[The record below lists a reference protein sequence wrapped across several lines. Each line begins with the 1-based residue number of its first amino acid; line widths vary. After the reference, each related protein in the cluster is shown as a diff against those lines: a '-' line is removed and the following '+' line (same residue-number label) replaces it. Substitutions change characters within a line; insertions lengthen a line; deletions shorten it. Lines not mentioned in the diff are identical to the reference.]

1 MSGAPRPFAVVLA
14 GGIGLR
20 FWPASTATRPK
31 QLLPLASDRP
41 LVVDTVERAL
51 AVAGPGRVRV
61 VAGASLVPALRP
73 LLPELAAEDFL
84 VEPVARGTGPA
95 LAWAAHRLAVSEPEA
110 VMISMHA
117 DHVIEPEAEFR
128 RTVRRAA
135 EAAARGG
142 RLYCIGIHPDRPE
155 TGYGYVRLGRKT
167 GAGIFEA
174 RAFVEKPDHE
184 TASRYLASGDYVWN
198 SGIFAWRVD
207 DLLRTIRD
215 HAGEIAAALPRLEE
229 GDIDAFF
236 HEVEPV
242 TIDVA
247 VMERAPAVGV
257 VEATFRWDDVGS
269 WTAIGRTRPPDAAG
283 NTVVGIAATVD
294 ARGNIVWSEDGRVT
308 LFGVSGLVVVR
319 SGEETLVMPRER
331 ANELKSLLRELE
343 EDEEDEEDG

>member
-1 MSGAPRPFAVVLA
+1 MSASARPFAVVLA
-14 GGIGLR
+14 GGIGTR
-20 FWPASTATRPK
+20 FWPASTPDRPK
-31 QLLPLASDRP
+31 QLLALASERP

-51 AVAGPGRVRV
+51 DVAGAGRVRV
-61 VAGASLVPALRP
+61 VAGAHLLAALRP
-73 LLPELAAEDFL
+73 LLPDLREEDFL

-95 LAWAAHRLAVSEPEA
+95 LAWAAHHLAASEPEA

-117 DHVIEPEAEFR
+117 DHVIEPETEFR

-155 TGYGYVRLGRKT
+155 TGYGYVRLGRRTAT
-167 GAGIFEA
+167 GIYEA
-174 RAFVEKPDHE
+174 RGFVEKPDHE
-184 TASRYLASGDYVWN
+184 TASRYLASGEYVWN

-207 DLLRTIRD
+207 DLLDTIRR
-215 HAGEIAAALPRLEE
+215 HAPEIATALPRLEE
-229 GDIDAFF
+229 DRVDAFF
-236 HEVEPV
+236 TDVEPV

-269 WTAIGRTRPPDAAG
+269 WTAVARTRPPDAAG
-283 NTVVGIAATVD
+283 NTIVGDAATVD
-294 ARGNIVWSEDGRVT
+294 SRGNIVWSESGRVT

-319 SGEETLVMPRER
+319 SEEETLVMPRER

-343 EDEEDEEDG
+343 EDEGDR

>member
-1 MSGAPRPFAVVLA
+1 MSSTSRPYAVVAA
-14 GGIGLR
+14 GGIGTR
-20 FWPASTATRPK
+20 FWPASTRDRPK
-31 QLLPLASDRP
+31 QLLPLASERP

-61 VAGASLVPALRP
+61 VAGKSLVSALRP
-73 LLPELAAEDFL
+73 LFPDLAEEDFL
-84 VEPVARGTGPA
+84 VEPDARGTGPA
-95 LAWAAHRLAVSEPEA
+95 LAWAAQHLAAAEPQA

-117 DHVIEPEAEFR
+117 DHVIEPVAEFR

-155 TGYGYVRLGRKT
+155 TGYGYVRLGRRT
-167 GAGIFEA
+167 APGIFEA
-174 RAFVEKPDHE
+174 LAFVEKPDHE

-207 DLLRTIRD
+207 DLLQTIRER
-215 HAGEIAAALPRLEE
+215 AREIAPALPRLEE
-229 GDIDAFF
+229 GNVEAFF
-236 HEVEPV
+236 QEVEPV

-257 VEATFRWDDVGS
+257 VEATFRWDDIGS
-269 WTAIGRTRPPDAAG
+269 WAALGRTRPPDAAA
-283 NTVVGIAATVD
+283 NTVVGRAATVD
-294 ARGNIVWSEDGRVT
+294 ARGNIVWSEQGRIT

-319 SGEETLVMPRER
+319 SGDEILVMPRER
-331 ANELKSLLRELE
+331 ANELKALLRELE
-343 EDEEDEEDG
+343 EDEGDE

>member
-1 MSGAPRPFAVVLA
+1 MSPAGRPYAVVLA
-14 GGIGLR
+14 GGIGMR
-20 FWPASTATRPK
+20 FWPASTPERPK
-31 QLLPLASDRP
+31 QLLPLASRRP

-51 AVAGPGRVRV
+51 DVAGAGHVRV
-61 VAGASLVPALRP
+61 VAGADLVRALRP
-73 LLPELAAEDFL
+73 LLPELSEEHFL

-95 LAWAAHRLAVSEPEA
+95 LAWAAHELARSDPHA

-117 DHVIEPEAEFR
+117 DHVIQPEAEFR
-128 RTVRRAA
+128 RTVRSAA

-155 TGYGYVRLGRKT
+155 TGYGYVRLGRR
-167 GAGIFEA
+167 AAPGIHEA

-207 DLLRTIRD
+207 DLLETIRER
-215 HAGEIAAALPRLEE
+215 AREIAPALGHLDE
-229 GDIDAFF
+229 GDVEAFF
-236 HEVEPV
+236 REVEPV

-247 VMERAPAVGV
+247 VMERARAVGV

-269 WTAIGRTRPPDAAG
+269 WTALARTRPPDAAG
-283 NTVVGIAATVD
+283 NTVVGPAATVD

-319 SGEETLVMPRER
+319 SGDETLVMPRER

-343 EDEEDEEDG
+343 EDEGDG

>member
-1 MSGAPRPFAVVLA
+1 MSGASRRPYAVVLA
-14 GGIGLR
+14 GGIGTR
-20 FWPASTATRPK
+20 FWPASTPERPK

-41 LVVDTVERAL
+41 LVVDTVGRAL

-61 VAGASLVPALRP
+61 VAGADLVSSLRAALP
-73 LLPELAAEDFL
+73 SLSDDDFL

-95 LAWAAHRLAVSEPEA
+95 LAWAAHELASSEPGA

-135 EAAARGG
+135 EAAAHGG

-155 TGYGYVRLGRKT
+155 TGYGYVRLGRRT
-167 GAGIFEA
+167 APGIYEA

-184 TASRYLASGDYVWN
+184 TASHYLASGDYVWN

-207 DLLRTIRD
+207 DLLETIRA
-215 HAGEIAAALPRLEE
+215 HAREIAPALDRLER
-229 GDIDAFF
+229 GDVSGFF
-236 HEVEPV
+236 QAVEPV

-247 VMERAPAVGV
+247 VMERSPSVGV

-269 WTAIGRTRPPDAAG
+269 WTAVARTHPPDAAG
-283 NTVVGIAATVD
+283 NTIVGDAATVD
-294 ARGNIVWSEDGRVT
+294 ARGNIVWSEEGRVT
-308 LFGVSGLVVVR
+308 LFGVTGLVVVR
-319 SGEETLVMPRER
+319 SGDETLVMSRER
-331 ANELKSLLRELE
+331 AAELKSLLVELKE
-343 EDEEDEEDG
+343 GEGDG